1 MVNQSTTPF
10 GCCGLSLDW
19 FTTHEIVIDFA
30 IHQLLGPLISTV
42 LPDTSSALLVS
53 IPNNNLPCGNVSK
66 KIRLGWITSR
76 IFQAGMFSIAR
87 RIIFDIFFCIFRYS
101 NFNVFISDSIISSY
115 GGGLFRRSLVWRFR
129 SGRSGFLKRW
139 KNKISKN
146 NKLKTKDLSKAR
158 YTNSSINVTSGSGK
172 K

>member
-1 MVNQSTTPF
+1 MGWTKCWVKVPKFAVAVWCLASNSLHGGQK
-10 GCCGLSLDW
+10 LSC
-19 FTTHEIVIDFA
+19 TCHNPKDFEQ
-30 IHQLLGPLISTV
+30 IHWN
-42 LPDTSSALLVS
+42 VS

-66 KIRLGWITSR
+66 KIRLGRITSR

-115 GGGLFRRSLVWRFR
+115 GGGFFRRSLVWRFR
-129 SGRSGFLKRW
+129 SGRSSFLKRW

-146 NKLKTKDLSKAR
+146 NKSKTKDLSKAR